1 MRNENMRHLEIKN
14 NHLSIGARL
23 LLLCAICLISMPVAL
38 AQKKHHPR
46 PAVSIAGVY
55 GGDFTVGEGS
65 GDLEGMRVVIVA
77 AGGAY
82 HAIVQVAQG
91 GAEDP
96 KPEFVE
102 VAVKGMTVT
111 FAGMTGTVT
120 AAGLRLKNS
129 DGKTELLKRKP
140 CAPYFNMMP

>member
-1 MRNENMRHLEIKN
+1 MKQFEMKN
-14 NHLSIGARL
+14 RRLRVITRL
-23 LLLCAICLISMPVAL
+23 LVVCALCLVSMPVAL
-38 AQKKHHPR
+38 AQKKHHPK
-46 PAVSIAGVY
+46 PEVSIAGVY
-55 GGDFTVGEGS
+55 GGDFKVGAAS

-77 AGGAY
+77 AGGGY

-102 VAVKGMTVT
+102 VEVKGTRVS
-111 FAGMTGTVT
+111 FAGMTATVT
-120 AAGLRLKNS
+120 AAGLTVKNS

-140 CAPYFNMMP
+140 CAAYFNMKP

>member
-1 MRNENMRHLEIKN
+1 MKQLATKN
-14 NHLSIGARL
+14 NYLAVGTRL
-23 LLLCAICLISMPVAL
+23 LLLCVVCLISTTVAL

-46 PAVSIAGVY
+46 PAVNIAGVY
-55 GGDFTVGEGS
+55 GGDFKVGEGS
-65 GDLEGMRVVIVA
+65 GDLEGKRVVIVA

-102 VAVKGMTVT
+102 VTVKGMTIT

-120 AAGLRLKNS
+120 AAGLTLKNS
-129 DGKTELLKRKP
+129 DGTTELLKRKP
-140 CAPYFNMMP
+140 CAAYFNMMP

>member
-1 MRNENMRHLEIKN
+1 MRHPQTKN
-14 NHLSIGARL
+14 NRSSIGPRL
-23 LLLCAICLISMPVAL
+23 LLLCLVCLISAPVAL
-38 AQKKHHPR
+38 AQKRHHPQ
-46 PAVSIAGVY
+46 PDVSIAGVY
-55 GGDFTVGEGS
+55 GDFKVGEGS

-102 VAVKGMTVT
+102 VAVKGMTVS
-111 FAGMTGTVT
+111 FAGMTATVT
-120 AAGLRLKNS
+120 AAGLTVKNS
-129 DGKTELLKRKP
+129 DGKTELLKRKS
-140 CAPYFNMMP
+140 CEAYFNMKP

>member
-1 MRNENMRHLEIKN
+1 MKLIVRV
-14 NHLSIGARL
+14 L
-23 LLLCAICLISMPVAL
+23 LISVMCLISTPITL
-38 AQKKHHPR
+38 AQKNHSR
-46 PAVSIAGVY
+46 QAASIAGVY
-55 GGDFTVGEGS
+55 GGDFTVGKGS
-65 GDLEGMRVVIVA
+65 GDLEGTRVVIIA

-102 VAVKGMTVT
+102 VQVKGSTVT
-111 FAGMTGTVT
+111 FAGLTGTVT

-129 DGKTELLKRKP
+129 DGTTELLKRKP
-140 CAPYFNMMP
+140 CSSYFGMKP

>member
-1 MRNENMRHLEIKN
+1 MRNLEMKN
-14 NHLSIGARL
+14 KGLSVAHRL
-23 LLLCAICLISMPVAL
+23 LLICVVCLISMPVAL

-96 KPEFVE
+96 KPEFVDVE
-102 VAVKGMTVT
+102 VKGMTVT
-111 FAGMTGTVT
+111 FAGMTGTVS
-120 AAGLRLKNS
+120 AAGLRMKNS
-129 DGKTELLKRKP
+129 EGKTELLKRKP
-140 CAPYFNMMP
+140 CAAYFNMMP